1 MADSGDQNIVPSPLR
16 QRKTSIGNRDQFNQ
30 YFFQQCDQLL
40 DQVSGLHEYSLVGG
54 ERQDAIEHVLGGIT
68 ELSNY
73 IADASDQISSY
84 DKRVYSD
91 GIKNLQERLR
101 ERQLSIA
108 PNSKFQF
115 KSRFRNEFAT
125 SPKGAE
131 GSTSVEFQMEPIQGL
146 RTPSPN
152 EAFILSSTRSPDEKD
167 SLSGIPAVSKNYN
180 EEISE
185 EAGGVRK
192 PSFSE
197 PTKIHLKDHENMH
210 IIQPPPASRATS
222 TGAITKLRGSVVDM
236 SIPTTTKTPFASL
249 VITDVKN
256 CLIVGGQV
264 AGATHITRALE
275 SIIAVSAGQ
284 VRLHDCEDV
293 KIYLYCINRPIIEN
307 CNNIQFAPLPKCYL
321 DPSQDLSANK
331 WDQVEDFNWQKT
343 EHSPNWRILP
353 EEERLGER
361 IWTNVVPGEIG
372 DGLVDT
378 KRKTGLK

>member
-1 MADSGDQNIVPSPLR
+1 MADGGDQHTISSPSR
-16 QRKTSIGNRDQFNQ
+16 RRRISISNRDQFHQ
-30 YFFQQCDQLL
+30 YFLQQCDQLL
-40 DQVSGLHEYSLVGG
+40 EQISGLHEYSLVAG

-73 IADASDQISSY
+73 IADGSDQISSY
-84 DKRVYSD
+84 DKRIYSD
-91 GIKNLQERLR
+91 GIKNLQESLR
-101 ERQLSIA
+101 ERQSSIA

-115 KSRFRNEFAT
+115 KSRLKNECAT
-125 SPKGAE
+125 SSKSAE
-131 GSTSVEFQMEPIQGL
+131 GSTSAELKVDPAQELQS
-146 RTPSPN
+146 PSPTKASCN
-152 EAFILSSTRSPDEKD
+152 VSSTRSLNESD
-167 SLSGIPAVSKNYN
+167 SLSGLPANPKNY
-180 EEISE
+180 EEICK

-192 PSFSE
+192 PSFSQ
-197 PTKIHLKDHENMH
+197 PTKIHLTDHENMH
-210 IIQPPPASRATS
+210 IIQPPPASQATS
-222 TGAITKLRGSVVDM
+222 TGAITKLRGSVVD
-236 SIPTTTKTPFASL
+236 IL
-249 VITDVKN
+249 VITDVRN

-264 AGATHITRALE
+264 AGATHITNAIE

-284 VRLHDCEDV
+284 IRLHDCEDV

-307 CNNIQFAPLPKCYL
+307 CKDIQVAPLPKCYL

-343 EHSPNWRILP
+343 EHSPNWKILP
-353 EEERLGER
+353 EEERLVER

>member
-1 MADSGDQNIVPSPLR
+1 MADGGDQNTTPRPVR
-16 QRKTSIGNRDQFNQ
+16 QRQTSIGNRDQFNQ

-40 DQVSGLHEYSLVGG
+40 EQVSELHEYSLVGG

-68 ELSNY
+68 ELFNF

-84 DKRVYSD
+84 DKRIYSE

-101 ERQLSIA
+101 EKQLSIA

-115 KSRFRNEFAT
+115 KSRFKNEVT
-125 SPKGAE
+125 SSSNSAE
-131 GSTSVEFQMEPIQGL
+131 DSTSAEQRDLKQVIGPA
-146 RTPSPN
+146 SPD
-152 EAFILSSTRSPDEKD
+152 ETSYYLSSTGSPSENDNQ
-167 SLSGIPAVSKNYN
+167 SGLPVIAKNYD
-180 EEISE
+180 EISKVV
-185 EAGGVRK
+185 ARVRK
-192 PSFSE
+192 PSFSK
-197 PTKIHLKDHENMH
+197 PTMIHLSDHENMH
-210 IIQPPPASRATS
+210 IIQPPPASQATS
-222 TGAITKLRGSVVDM
+222 TGAITNLSGSVVDM

-249 VITDVKN
+249 VITDVRN

-264 AGATHITRALE
+264 AGATHITKAID

-307 CNNIQFAPLPKCYL
+307 CKNIQFAPLPKCYM

-343 EHSPNWRILP
+343 EHSPNWTILP
-353 EEERLGER
+353 EDERLVES
-361 IWTNVVPGEIG
+361 IWTTVVPGEIG